1 MEEATQLSV
10 ERLESQLNKVART
23 MEEDA
28 AANISMQYALVI
40 DGKAL
45 LYALSPRL
53 RQQFL
58 MVRGALC
65 CCAVFFAR
73 VLCFMLLAA
82 PHMCPTL
89 VRP

>member
-10 ERLESQLNKVART
+10 ERLESQLNKVGRT

-58 MVRGALC
+58 MVRGD
-65 CCAVFFAR
+65 CAAVVLSVHEYAVVGSWQLNACPDLAR
-73 VLCFMLLAA
+73 L
-82 PHMCPTL
+82 
-89 VRP
+89 

>member
-28 AANISMQYALVI
+28 AANIGMQYALVI

-58 MVRGALC
+58 MVGGCCYAHLLC
-65 CCAVFFAR
+65 VQRHTIHDTTVCYKPACDQ
-73 VLCFMLLAA
+73 
-82 PHMCPTL
+82 
-89 VRP
+89 

>member
-58 MVRGALC
+58 MVRGACAAPVLSVHE
-65 CCAVFFAR
+65 CAVSWS
-73 VLCFMLLAA
+73 
-82 PHMCPTL
+82 
-89 VRP
+89 